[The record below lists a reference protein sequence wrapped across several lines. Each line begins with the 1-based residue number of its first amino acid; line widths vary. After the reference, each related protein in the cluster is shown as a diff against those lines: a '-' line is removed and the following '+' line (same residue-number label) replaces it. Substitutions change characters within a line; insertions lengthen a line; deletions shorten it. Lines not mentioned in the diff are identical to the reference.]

1 MPHWALLLRKSR
13 TACRLA
19 AMGASA
25 AGRRTAVFMQELLAV
40 CWAPL
45 VWVAGFRPR
54 EAARGRRTAS
64 KQCRAAA
71 HGIPRV
77 LFVMER
83 WCDCDPGRGPTN
95 SSHNLCGSLE
105 ASGLADQR
113 RFFYDRYTSRTGRRS
128 DVGLVREIARRRPS
142 VVVVTVVPR
151 PWRHP
156 SFVSFWIVRHV
167 LRIPLVFVWFDF
179 ANTAVLRKLAWLYSH
194 VATTSIVLDT
204 PEDVAERAR
213 YRRRFL
219 PLWTPQDPRI
229 FRLSRADRPR
239 DIDVCFLGSR
249 AQHPDR
255 QQLLQRLRALPICL
269 MEGGG
274 QREERLPVEEYAA
287 LLQRSKI
294 VVNFSRALGG
304 STKDQ
309 VKGRVFEATLCG
321 AMLLETQNRQ
331 TPHWLDPRTDYV
343 EYQGPDDLVAKV
355 QWYLRHDD
363 DRARVARQG
372 CAKAQALYTAVRFWQ
387 TVLERVQAMG
397 CHIERRLDVTDS
409 PGGNSGPLRLID
421 APG

>member
-13 TACRLA
+13 TACRLTA
-19 AMGASA
+19 AWASRA
-25 AGRRTAVFMQELLAV
+25 VRRSTVLMQELLAF
-40 CWAPL
+40 CWVPL
-45 VWVAGFRPR
+45 AWAAAFRAGKATRQR
-54 EAARGRRTAS
+54 RCELTSGARGIS
-64 KQCRAAA
+64 
-71 HGIPRV
+71 RV

-113 RFFYDRYTSRTGRRS
+113 RFSYDRYTARTGRRS
-128 DVGLVREIARRRPS
+128 DVGLIREIARRRPS
-142 VVVVTVVPR
+142 VVVVTIIPR
-151 PWRHP
+151 PWQHP
-156 SFVSFWIVRHV
+156 SFVSFWIIRHV

-194 VATTSIVLDT
+194 VATTSLVLDA
-204 PEDVAERAR
+204 PEDVARRAR
-213 YRRRFL
+213 YRRRFM

-229 FRLSRADRPR
+229 FRPSGTNLPR

-255 QQLLQRLRALPICL
+255 QRLLQRLRELPIRL
-269 MEGGG
+269 LEGGG
-274 QREERLPVEEYAA
+274 QREERLPVEEYAG

-331 TPHWLDPRTDYV
+331 TPHWLDPQTDYV
-343 EYQGPDDLVAKV
+343 EYRSPDDLVAKEE
-355 QWYLRHDD
+355 WYLQHDA
-363 DRARVARQG
+363 DRARVARLG
-372 CAKAQALYTAVRFWQ
+372 CAKAHALYTAVRFWE
-387 TVLERVQAMG
+387 TVLERVQTPG
-397 CHIERRLDVTDS
+397 RRALNQV
-409 PGGNSGPLRLID
+409 
-421 APG
+421 